1 MLNISIGSDHAGFE
15 LKSFLIEN
23 KSSSFNFIDI
33 GPFDAQSVDYPE
45 YAHAVAKDVLEHKA
59 DFGVLICGSA
69 NGVAITANK
78 HHGIRAAIAWEP
90 DLAALAR
97 QHNDANIICIPAR
110 FIDDRKALEIL
121 NTFLNTNFEGG
132 RHQNRV
138 NKIDCL

>member
-1 MLNISIGSDHAGFE
+1 MLSISIGSDHAGFQ
-15 LKSFLIEN
+15 LKSLLIN
-23 KSSSFNFIDI
+23 NNSNAYHFKDI
-33 GPFDAQSVDYPE
+33 GPFDSESVDYPE
-45 YAHAVAKDVLEHKA
+45 YAHAVAKDVLEKKA

-69 NGVAITANK
+69 NGVAISANK
-78 HHGIRAAIAWEP
+78 HNGIRAAIAWLPE
-90 DLAALAR
+90 LAALAR

-110 FIDDRKALEIL
+110 FIDEENAQEIL

>member
-1 MLNISIGSDHAGFE
+1 
-15 LKSFLIEN
+15 
-23 KSSSFNFIDI
+23 
-33 GPFDAQSVDYPE
+33 
-45 YAHAVAKDVLEHKA
+45 VL
-59 DFGVLICGSA
+59 FRS
-69 NGVAITANK
+69 VAITANK
-78 HHGIRAAIAWEP
+78 HPGIRAAIAWEP
-90 DLAALAR
+90 ELAALAR